1 MVASQ
6 KPNKSRSVVSNSL
19 RPRGLSSPWNSPGQD
34 TGVGSLSL
42 LQGIFPTQGLNPGL
56 RHCRR
61 ILYQL
66 SHEGRSRSQEG
77 GPNRRTKTAM
87 VEDAV
92 RVGKMETLLLLTIG
106 GQDGKREVS

>member
-66 SHEGRSRSQEG
+66 SHEGSSRSQEG
-77 GPNRRTKTAM
+77 VPNRRTKTAM